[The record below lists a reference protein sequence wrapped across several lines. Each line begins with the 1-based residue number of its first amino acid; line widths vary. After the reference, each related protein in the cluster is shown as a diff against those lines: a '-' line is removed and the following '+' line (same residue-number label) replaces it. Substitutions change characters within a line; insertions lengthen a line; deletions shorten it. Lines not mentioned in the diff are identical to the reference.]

1 MSLELLQEL
10 AEARTQYIQQMPLLN
25 QPQREF
31 ITQQFF
37 STEQSYLGIAA
48 AIALRQAQS
57 QGPVTI
63 SFPIDLSA
71 FNNPVL
77 VTPSQEQVT
86 REVEDYI
93 HPSIQRC
100 SICQDDISSDGARL
114 RVCQHS
120 FHRTCIQ
127 TWFGASVRC
136 PVCRRDIREDLVN
149 QTSSA
154 SIEISSQAE
163 TQLEEE
169 NTEE

>member
-48 AIALRQAQS
+48 SIILRQAQS

-77 VTPSQEQVT
+77 VTPSQEQIT

-93 HPSIQRC
+93 HPSIQSC
-100 SICQDDISSDGARL
+100 SICQEEISSDGARL
-114 RVCQHS
+114 RVCHHS
-120 FHRTCIQ
+120 FHRACIQ

-149 QTSSA
+149 QTSSVSTGILA
-154 SIEISSQAE
+154 PEQNQWGGE
-163 TQLEEE
+163 DT
-169 NTEE
+169 